1 MFLGSIGLILFIS
14 QATVTEMQAAT
25 IGQTPAGTPVE
36 AVDTL
41 ALPEYE
47 ELEEIVVTAE
57 KPMIKTDG
65 AKLTYNVD
73 EDPAAAS
80 SNALDILK
88 KVPQV
93 SVDGDGNIRLNGSG
107 NYKLQVNGL
116 ENPMLKQ
123 YAGQILE
130 NMPGNMVVR
139 IEVITEPGAKEDAE
153 GTAGIINI
161 ITERKQQKDGYNGT
175 ASLKVDNHNLS
186 PSLVATYKR
195 DKVTVSA
202 NVAYSLGFAPQK
214 TEQEMTTTY
223 PGDSDTGSIQTHM
236 SQEMKYHFVNGGLN
250 MSWEPD
256 TRNLFTAGADIFY
269 LDGDLNP
276 LNGYTQQSDPS
287 SILMWSF
294 RQDGYGAMKIL
305 NLSANASYRHSFATE
320 GKNNLVLSYLFN
332 FGRNNIWFDR
342 IYTGMVNYNPDHLC
356 RDEETLSFNRGHT
369 VQLDYSNDF
378 HSEHHL
384 MEVGAKSILR
394 HNTALNNYK
403 WGDSPETMVA
413 IPEAAGNIMQPQNIY
428 SAYASYSGNFDK
440 LGIVA
445 GLRYEHTLMGITNRL
460 DGKQDFRNRLNDWV
474 PNAAATWN
482 FSQSSNLRLA
492 YQMRISRP
500 SIDQVNPFRLSLSP
514 YEVREGN
521 PDLTSERSHIISIK
535 YSGFGRVVGGSIGLE
550 YNLADNAISGFTFLR
565 QENGINTVVTSY
577 ANIGNRQVGALTGF
591 FNWNIIQGMNVT
603 VNGRLAYNHLSA
615 PAEGFR
621 NHGWSGNI
629 GGAWNYNVDGAC
641 RLSAYGMWNS
651 RNINVQGY
659 ASGYYYYG
667 LSAARDF
674 LADKSLTVSISANNF
689 CQKKMSFKGH
699 TATSNVIYDNVA
711 RNLTPWSVGISVS
724 WKFGNLNAK
733 VKDTGV
739 KVENDDINSSS
750 NKGQNTL

>member
-1 MFLGSIGLILFIS
+1 MKRNFIAIMLCFTAS
-14 QATVTEMQAAT
+14 VAAFA
-25 IGQTPAGTPVE
+25 QTASSS
-36 AVDTL
+36 
-41 ALPEYE
+41 E
-47 ELEEIVVTAE
+47 ETNDSVSYPGYQELDEFVIEAE
-57 KPMIKTDG
+57 KPVIQTDG
-65 AKLTYNVD
+65 AKLTYNVE
-73 EDPAAAS
+73 EDPASQS
-80 SNALDILK
+80 SNVLDMLK

-93 SVDGDGNIRLNGSG
+93 SVDGDGNVRLNGSQAF
-107 NYKLQVNGL
+107 KFQLNGMD
-116 ENPMLKQ
+116 NPMLKQ
-123 YAGQILE
+123 YASQILQA
-130 NMPGNMVVR
+130 MPASMVVK

-153 GTAGIINI
+153 GVAGIINF
-161 ITERKQQKDGYNGT
+161 ITERTQSQDGYSGNV
-175 ASLKVDNHNLS
+175 SLQVGNKTLT
-186 PSLVATYKR
+186 PSLYGIVKKNKFTM
-195 DKVTVSA
+195 SA
-202 NVAYSLGFAPQK
+202 NVNYQWGFSPQRGQ
-214 TEQEMTTTY
+214 QEMNSIY
-223 PGDSDTGSIQTHM
+223 LDSKDPGRLYTQVGQRSKHH
-236 SQEMKYHFVNGGLN
+236 YVGGNMN
-250 MSWEPD
+250 MSWEPNAN
-256 TRNLFTAGADIFY
+256 NLFTAGADIMY
-269 LDGDLNP
+269 VDGDIYRLF
-276 LNGYTQQSDPS
+276 GRTQRFDALDTPQ
-287 SILMWSF
+287 WSF
-294 RQDGYGAMKIL
+294 SQDGFGNMKMFTV
-305 NLSANASYRHSFATE
+305 SANASYRHSFSEE
-320 GKNNLVLSYLFN
+320 GKNYLVLSYLFN
-332 FGRNNIWFDR
+332 FGRGGLWIDR
-342 IYTGMVNYNPDHLC
+342 TYSDLVNYVPGYMSEYQGS
-356 RDEETLSFNRGHT
+356 RTFNRGHT
-369 VQLDYSNDF
+369 VQADYANDF

-384 MEVGAKSILR
+384 LEVGAKGIFR
-394 HNTALNNYK
+394 HNTALANYK
-403 WGDSPETMVA
+403 YGSSASDLIDFPA
-413 IPEAAGNIMQPQNIY
+413 LDNNLLQPQNIY
-428 SAYASYSGNFDK
+428 SAYASYTGSFGKF
-440 LGIVA
+440 GIVG
-445 GLRYEHTLMGITNRL
+445 GLRYEHTLMGITNRFNS
-460 DGKQDFRNRLNDWV
+460 KEDFRNRLNDWV

-521 PDLTSERSHIISIK
+521 PDLTSERSHILSIK

-577 ANIGNRQVGALTGF
+577 ANIGKRQVGALTGF

-659 ASGYYYYG
+659 SSGYYYYG